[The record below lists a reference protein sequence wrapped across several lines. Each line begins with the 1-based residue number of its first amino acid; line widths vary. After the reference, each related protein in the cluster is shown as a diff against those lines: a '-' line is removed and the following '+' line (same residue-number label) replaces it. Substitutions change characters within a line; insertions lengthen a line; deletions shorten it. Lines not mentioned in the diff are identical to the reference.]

1 MFPPVD
7 PTRRRLLTI
16 AAAASIA
23 GVSPAIASALPDDPI
38 YAAIERHRAAC
49 EAHREAVRVEFA
61 FEEVGMTGE
70 KLRQY
75 QILQVATSAAFD
87 DMDDVGCDLVNTKP
101 TTLAGIVA
109 LCRYVE
115 PLLNEEGTPQMP
127 EIVAWEDDTES
138 SVAGALANVIA
149 AAVRTM
155 IDAQA
160 GKAVQS

>member
-1 MFPPVD
+1 
-7 PTRRRLLTI
+7 
-16 AAAASIA
+16 
-23 GVSPAIASALPDDPI
+23 
-38 YAAIERHRAAC
+38 
-49 EAHREAVRVEFA
+49 
-61 FEEVGMTGE
+61 MTGE

-75 QILQVATSAAFD
+75 QILEVATSAAFD

-115 PLLNEEGTPQMP
+115 PLLNEDGTPQMP

-138 SVAGALANVIA
+138 LVAGALANVIA

-155 IDAQA
+155 IDAQD
-160 GKAVQS
+160 GKAVRS

>member
-1 MFPPVD
+1 
-7 PTRRRLLTI
+7 
-16 AAAASIA
+16 
-23 GVSPAIASALPDDPI
+23 
-38 YAAIERHRAAC
+38 
-49 EAHREAVRVEFA
+49 
-61 FEEVGMTGE
+61 MTGQ

-75 QILQVATSAAFD
+75 QILQFATSAAFD
-87 DMDDVGCDLVNTKP
+87 NMDDVGCDLVNTKP

-115 PLLNEEGTPQMP
+115 PLLNEDGTPQMP
-127 EIVAWEDDTES
+127 EVITWDDDTES

-160 GKAVQS
+160 GKAVQA

>member
-1 MFPPVD
+1 M
-7 PTRRRLLTI
+7 
-16 AAAASIA
+16 
-23 GVSPAIASALPDDPI
+23 PAIALSAEPAPDPI
-38 YAAIERHRAAC
+38 YAVIDLHRAAC
-49 EAHREAVRVEFA
+49 EAHREAVRTEFA
-61 FEEVGMTGE
+61 FEEAGMTGQ

-75 QILQVATSAAFD
+75 QILQFATSAAFD
-87 DMDDVGCDLVNTKP
+87 NMTDVGCDLVNTKP

-115 PLLNEEGTPQMP
+115 PLLNEDGTPQMP
-127 EIVAWEDDTES
+127 EVITWDDDTES

-160 GKAVQS
+160 GKAVQA